1 MHVWQW
7 QREPLEYVPSALS
20 VPEYLTREEVKKV
33 NDRRDEHRSDRAVK
47 KSNPKHKRR
56 IKQWQNRKYKVLLTS
71 RRLPAA
77 VLKYWEEFDAD
88 DHVEELIEAKRNGF
102 QGVPRAS
109 VLVKDAEAIDDM
121 LKELADALGEV
132 EEASA

>member
-1 MHVWQW
+1 MKKLKKKYLNT
-7 QREPLEYVPSALS
+7 LEKLDWTVSGYTDDGMVELEKYSPAGEDFLMC
-20 VPEYLTREEVKKV
+20 VEVK
-33 NDRRDEHRSDRAVK
+33 NF
-47 KSNPKHKRR
+47 
-56 IKQWQNRKYKVLLTS
+56 
-71 RRLPAA
+71 PAA

-109 VLVKDAEAIDDM
+109 VLVKDAEAINDM

>member
-1 MHVWQW
+1 MFKSV
-7 QREPLEYVPSALS
+7 LEKLDWAVSGYTDDGMVALEKYS
-20 VPEYLTREEVKKV
+20 PAGEDFLMCVEVK
-33 NDRRDEHRSDRAVK
+33 NF
-47 KSNPKHKRR
+47 
-56 IKQWQNRKYKVLLTS
+56 
-71 RRLPAA
+71 PAA